1 MLYIAHIK
9 FYIIVVGDEPDV
21 SYILQQFLTKP
32 GYNVA
37 AFTDPLLSFDFFK
50 IHPLRYSLII
60 TDLKMP
66 GLSGLELANKIR
78 LINKNIKIIL
88 ITAFELDDLNKSM
101 QFVNAKIDKIIQK
114 PIKLSKLKKEID
126 EILESVKN

>member
-1 MLYIAHIK
+1 MYISN
-9 FYIIVVGDEPDV
+9 FYIIVVDDEPDV
-21 SYILQQFLTKP
+21 SYILQQFLTKQ
-32 GYNVA
+32 GYNVT

-66 GLSGLELANKIR
+66 GLSGIELANKIR

-101 QFVNAKIDKIIQK
+101 QFINAKIDKIIQK
-114 PIKLSKLKKEID
+114 PIKLSNLKEVIND
-126 EILESVKN
+126 MSISIPNLN

>member
-1 MLYIAHIK
+1 MHAGD
-9 FYIIVVGDEPDV
+9 FNVIVIDDEPDMA
-21 SYILQQFLTKP
+21 YIIQQFLIKY
-32 GYNVA
+32 GFNSI
-37 AFTDPLLSFDFFK
+37 AFTDPLLSWEYFK
-50 IHPLRYSLII
+50 IDSKRHSLII

-66 GLSGLELANKIR
+66 GLSGIELANKIR

-101 QFVNAKIDKIIQK
+101 QFINAKIDKIIQK

-126 EILESVKN
+126 EILESVKT

>member
-1 MLYIAHIK
+1 MRISN
-9 FYIIVVGDEPDV
+9 FNIIVVDDEPDV
-21 SYILQQFLTKP
+21 SYILQQFLIKQ

-37 AFTDPLLSFDFFK
+37 SFTDPLLSFDFFK

-101 QFVNAKIDKIIQK
+101 QFINAKIDKIIQK
-114 PIKLSKLKKEID
+114 PIKLSNLKEVIND
-126 EILESVKN
+126 MSISILQS